1 MVQVAAEDTIADYV
15 ICRGFDPRI
24 SKFIDYEEGND
35 DKPGIPVAK
44 PYGNRKT
51 GVYKLA
57 EIHAALL
64 PLQSTN
70 PSPTSVPWR
79 VGQNPGV
86 SVDTEG
92 HPADL
97 DEVVDELYTEEGKLI
112 NWMMADSASSSDYVE
127 ITYIDDDERSFDM
140 KDYGV
145 CIGKKIIYLPDE
157 SWAIQYPGSVIEDVV
172 DGEVFCG
179 FVDQS
184 RAGVPGQRYY
194 ARSNGN
200 KTCGEIM
207 LPLVMLEGGAPTAA
221 ILAED
226 HPGCGTVFEVW
237 IAPVWQPGSHEWD
250 TSACDG
256 ATKYKAIDLREGVP
270 LPAKYATGLFA
281 PRVSLTYGI
290 ILEAIDI
297 DCESPG
303 ECGFCTP

>member
-1 MVQVAAEDTIADYV
+1 MAEQYRSEDLVDPKSGDSISANQARLQNELLRRSIGLTDSITDSIGTRQVA
-15 ICRGFDPRI
+15 RRS
-24 SKFIDYEEGND
+24 SKTNQFI
-35 DKPGIPVAK
+35 
-44 PYGNRKT
+44 
-51 GVYKLA
+51 
-57 EIHAALL
+57 
-64 PLQSTN
+64 
-70 PSPTSVPWR
+70 
-79 VGQNPGV
+79 
-86 SVDTEG
+86 
-92 HPADL
+92 
-97 DEVVDELYTEEGKLI
+97 
-112 NWMMADSASSSDYVE
+112 E
-127 ITYIDDDERSFDM
+127 ITYIDDAARSFLM
-140 KDYGV
+140 SDYGV
-145 CIGKKIIYLPDE
+145 CIGKKITYLPAED
-157 SWAIQYPGSVIEDVV
+157 WDVQYPGTLIEDVT

-194 ARSNGN
+194 ARPNGS
-200 KTCGEIM
+200 KTCGELT

-221 ILAED
+221 ILAET

-256 ATKYKAIDLREGVP
+256 ETKYKAIDLREGVP
-270 LPAKYATGLFA
+270 LPDEYATGLFA